1 MSATTET
8 EQQQQPKPVPIGAV
22 MSKLGVNTHQRDIAQ
37 NQLHYAQIKIRESKE
52 GHIATLGRLLKYEG
66 LPIIEEALEYAK
78 TAGLFV
84 ECESKFVGVTTTI
97 KEYKTKS
104 GKKFLAHFTIY
115 DSYISKVTDG
125 DDKPKSYKGYFLYK
139 NYAEQLEKYR
149 NNNITTFTKINDL
162 FDFTK

>member
-8 EQQQQPKPVPIGAV
+8 EQQQPKPVPLGAV
-22 MSKLGVNTHQRDIAQ
+22 MSKLCVNTQQRDAAQ